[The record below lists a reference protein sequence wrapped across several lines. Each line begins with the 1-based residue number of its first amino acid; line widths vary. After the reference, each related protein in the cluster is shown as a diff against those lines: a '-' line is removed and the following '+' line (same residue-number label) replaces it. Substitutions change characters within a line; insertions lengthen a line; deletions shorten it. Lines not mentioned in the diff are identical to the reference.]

1 MYYGYYMFDWT
12 YLLVII
18 GLILSLAASA
28 HVKNTFRKYNQVRS
42 MRNLTGALAAQKVL
56 QSAGIYDVTIERVS
70 GELTDH
76 YDPRTKTLRLSNST
90 YASNSVAA
98 VCVAAHECGHAVQD
112 RIGYAPLAFRS
123 SLVPAAN
130 IGSSLG
136 WPIFFFGWIFSFQPL
151 ITAGIV
157 LFTLAVLFQVVT
169 LPVEFNASSRAMRL
183 LEDTHILGEQ
193 ELSAGRKVLGAAAMT
208 YVAGLAASALQL
220 LRLVILSGGRRRR

>member
-1 MYYGYYMFDWT
+1 MFYGYYMFDWT
-12 YLLVII
+12 YLLVIV
-18 GLILSLAASA
+18 GLVLSLAASA

-112 RIGYAPLAFRS
+112 RVGYAPLSIRS

-157 LFTLAVLFQVVT
+157 LFTLAVLFQLVT

-208 YVAGLAASALQL
+208 YVASLAASALQL